1 MNQFI
6 NEYVHIFEGGETLSG
21 LREVKKKQNQMNIIQ
36 SAKRIFTEKGFQK
49 TSMIMI
55 ANDAQVG
62 TGTIYNYFPSKGALL
77 LTIFAEDVAQLQK
90 DNQTLISDYSGNLVE
105 SLTQFMKK
113 FTTFFDLYSKLFWRE
128 IMHVLTEEVEESI
141 HLRRGLFGLDE
152 EMMQWVKQIIEENS
166 NCLHIPINTEEATNA
181 VYGVCMMQTMLYIY
195 EEPLTKEQLLE
206 QLRRQIEFIFVGKLK
221 G

>member
-6 NEYVHIFEGGETLSG
+6 NECVHICEGGETLSG

-49 TSMIMI
+49 TSMTMI

-90 DNQTLISDYSGNLVE
+90 DNQTLIADYSGNLVE
-105 SLTQFMKK
+105 SLTQLMKE

-166 NCLHIPINTEEATNA
+166 DCLLIPINTEEATNA

-206 QLRRQIEFIFVGKLK
+206 QLRRQIEFIFSGKLK